1 MANTTSKKKVLI
13 VATCIVATAALMLL
27 LALVSCSSQSGT
39 TASGSTVPPYYEETA
54 QENLSNTA
62 VAKESENEPIAT
74 GNEEAQGQDSADA
87 EACVVQ
93 EPIDDIRSMPSSYDR
108 SSQSQPSPSAPQKHW
123 VEDTK
128 PVWVEDT
135 AAWTEQKP
143 IYTTREVSICN
154 ICNTDV
160 TGNATAHGKAHMLA
174 GEGSGHHS
182 EVRQTITG
190 YNTIQHEATGHWET
204 RIAGGHWE

>member
-1 MANTTSKKKVLI
+1 MEISMNKKKALI
-13 VATCIVATAALMLL
+13 VAACVVASAALVLL

-54 QENLSNTA
+54 QDNLSNIA
-62 VAKESENEPIAT
+62 VAEKSENESTAI
-74 GNEEAQGQDSADA
+74 GGEEVQEQGSADT
-87 EACVVQ
+87 EARVVQ
-93 EPIDDIRSMPSSYDR
+93 EPVDDTRSMSSSYDR
-108 SSQSQPSPSAPQKHW
+108 SSQSQPSPGASQKNW
-123 VEDTK
+123 VEDTEQ
-128 PVWVEDT
+128 VWVEDT
-135 AAWTEQKP
+135 AAWTEQEP
-143 IYTTREVSICN
+143 IYATKEVSICN

-160 TGNATAHGKAHMLA
+160 TGNTTAHGKAHMLA

-204 RIAGGHWE
+204 RIVGGHWE

>member
-1 MANTTSKKKVLI
+1 MANTTNRKKALI
-13 VATCIVATAALMLL
+13 VAACVVAIAALVLL

-39 TASGSTVPPYYEETA
+39 TASESIVPQYYEEAA

-62 VAKESENEPIAT
+62 VAEESENESTAI
-74 GNEEAQGQDSADA
+74 GSEEAQGQGSADA
-87 EACVVQ
+87 EARVVQ
-93 EPIDDIRSMPSSYDR
+93 EPVDDTRSMPSSYDR
-108 SSQSQPSPSAPQKHW
+108 SPQSQPSPSEPQKHW
-123 VEDTK
+123 VEDTE

-135 AAWTEQKP
+135 AAWTEQEP
-143 IYTTREVSICN
+143 IYATREVSICN

-204 RIAGGHWE
+204 RVVGGHWE

>member
-1 MANTTSKKKVLI
+1 MTNTTNKKKALI
-13 VATCIVATAALMLL
+13 VAACVVATAALVLL

-39 TASGSTVPPYYEETA
+39 TASGSIMPSRYKETA
-54 QENLSNTA
+54 QGNLSNTA
-62 VAKESENEPIAT
+62 VAEESENESSAI
-74 GNEEAQGQDSADA
+74 GSEEAQGRGSADA
-87 EACVVQ
+87 EVRVVQ
-93 EPIDDIRSMPSSYDR
+93 EPEGDTRSMSSSYDR
-108 SSQSQPSPSAPQKHW
+108 SSQSQSSPSAPQKHW
-123 VEDTK
+123 IEDTE

-135 AAWTEQKP
+135 AAWTEREP
-143 IYTTREVSICN
+143 IYATKEVSICN

-204 RIAGGHWE
+204 RVVGGHWE